1 MTTRTACW
9 TVTFAHPFVLS
20 CLDGPQPAGS
30 HVVEA
35 DEELLEA
42 LSFPAHRRVE
52 MRLRV
57 RSAGIERVA
66 RVDPEEL
73 DAALA
78 RDKQGAAL
86 DIAATQSTMDQ
97 WPLNSSH
104 RRSESAA
111 AVAAG
116 KLQNAPPGVFAP
128 TRKGPVMTT
137 NIFTICL
144 TMLGIF
150 PLLGGIAKFVTS

>member
-1 MTTRTACW
+1 MTTRTARW
-9 TVTFAHPFVLS
+9 TVTFAHPFIMRG
-20 CLDGPQPAGS
+20 LDGPQPAGS

-35 DEELLEA
+35 DEELLES
-42 LSFPAHRRVE
+42 LSFPAHRRIE

-57 RSAGIERVA
+57 RSAGVERVA

-78 RDKQGAAL
+78 RDREGAAP
-86 DIAATQSTMDQ
+86 DV
-97 WPLNSSH
+97 
-104 RRSESAA
+104 

-116 KLQNAPPGVFAP
+116 NPQKPRTSVFAP

-144 TMLGIF
+144 TVLGIF
-150 PLLGGIAKFVTS
+150 LLLGGIAKFITP